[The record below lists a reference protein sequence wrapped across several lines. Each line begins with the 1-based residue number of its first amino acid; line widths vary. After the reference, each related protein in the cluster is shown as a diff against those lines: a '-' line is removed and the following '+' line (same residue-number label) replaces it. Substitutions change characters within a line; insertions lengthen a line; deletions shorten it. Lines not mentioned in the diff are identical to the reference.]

1 VANRFDLQNPA
12 SKIAKSAAKGQ
23 TYGKATEQMAS
34 QSAVPMGASPADVAA
49 SRVAKEA
56 IKLTPL
62 NAPTQRPDEPIT
74 AGAPFGPGPNMF
86 QAGIP
91 MMTQTDQAIQ
101 ELRAIAQMFPSDDLD
116 DLLAR
121 YGIG

>member
-1 VANRFDLQNPA
+1 
-12 SKIAKSAAKGQ
+12 
-23 TYGKATEQMAS
+23 
-34 QSAVPMGASPADVAA
+34 
-49 SRVAKEA
+49 
-56 IKLTPL
+56 
-62 NAPTQRPDEPIT
+62 
-74 AGAPFGPGPNMF
+74 MF

>member
-1 VANRFDLQNPA
+1 MANRFDLQNPA
-12 SKIAKSAAKGQ
+12 AKIEKAAAKGQ

-49 SRVAKEA
+49 GRVAKQA
-56 IKLTPL
+56 TKLTPL
-62 NAPTQRPDEPIT
+62 GAPTQRPDEPIT

-91 MMTQTDQAIQ
+91 MMTQTDQAVQ